1 MKKNDKY
8 ITKQYIDPVTK
19 IRVTEYAYIQ
29 PTKAQVQRSGN
40 FVSPSK
46 VQQQF
51 N

>member
-1 MKKNDKY
+1 MRNNDKY
-8 ITKQYIDPVTK
+8 ITKQYKNSDNIL
-19 IRVTEYAYIQ
+19 VTEYAYIQ

-46 VQQQF
+46 VKQQF